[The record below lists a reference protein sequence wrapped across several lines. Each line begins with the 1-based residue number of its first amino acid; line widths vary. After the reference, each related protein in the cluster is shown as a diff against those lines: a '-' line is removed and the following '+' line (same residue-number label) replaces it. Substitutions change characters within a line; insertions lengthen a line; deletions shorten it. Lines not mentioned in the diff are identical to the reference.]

1 MAFYGPPMMPMSM
14 PASFPPRRRAP
25 KKRPQQKKQP
35 KPQPKPLNDQQK
47 TAVAKEAI
55 AKATTVPMPPMAPV
69 VKTSLR
75 TQVIKGKRGELQD
88 ARGRLTQSE
97 INQLYFQIATALN
110 SGLGEIGIHNAA
122 TQEGVRLIVR
132 LNLAPPNS
140 IAEKLYKSHAAAHLN
155 SEALESKFKERES
168 DPLFHF
174 STTPE

>member
-55 AKATTVPMPPMAPV
+55 AKTNTVPMPPMATV
-69 VKTSLR
+69 VKTNLR
-75 TQVIKGKRGELQD
+75 VQVVKSKRGDLLD

-110 SGLGEIGIHNAA
+110 NGLGEIGIHNAS
-122 TQEGVRLIVR
+122 TQDGVRLIVR
-132 LNLAPPNS
+132 LNLAPPNP
-140 IAEKLYKSHAAAHLN
+140 IAEKLYKSHAAANLN
-155 SEALESKFKERES
+155 SEILVSKQKELER
-168 DPLFHF
+168 DPIFHVS
-174 STTPE
+174 STE